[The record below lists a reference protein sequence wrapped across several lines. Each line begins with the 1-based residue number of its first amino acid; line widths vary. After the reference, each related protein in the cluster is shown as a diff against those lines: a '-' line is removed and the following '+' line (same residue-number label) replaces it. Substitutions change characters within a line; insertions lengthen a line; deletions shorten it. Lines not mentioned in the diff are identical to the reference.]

1 MSPDPAPGER
11 TATPRPSASADERR
25 PGESLAQWLWRRLC
39 RWLATVFYRRFE
51 VGGGRHLPPGGPV
64 ILCAN
69 HVNALVDA
77 VVVQAAC
84 RRPIHPIARGGL
96 FRNPL
101 LRPVLRAI
109 QAVPVH
115 RRERGDAGDGADE
128 ARRAKNRAAFE
139 RCFEYLAAGRVL
151 LIFPEG
157 QSHSDPKLRELK
169 TGAAR
174 LVLGYFEE
182 RGELPPVVPV
192 GLTFPDKG
200 RFRGTALVELGP
212 PVPLEIR
219 PGEAPEESVRRLTAA
234 IGEGLEGVTLNMDSW
249 EDLALLRLLDDFF
262 DLRGGDED
270 EEAADGEEH
279 GGAKPGVD
287 ERPRTAR
294 RRSLAARFRTYRR
307 ILEVRRRIRFTHPE
321 AVLLLRAKL
330 RRFERL
336 RRRYGVRDYQLNLRY
351 TPGVVA
357 RFVLRSLAFVF
368 LVFPLALW
376 GLLNSALPYLAT
388 RQASR
393 LAARGRDQ
401 YDTAGMLFG
410 ILFFSL
416 FWGLQSFAVHW
427 HFGLWPTVA
436 YAASLPI
443 TAGVALKV
451 GIERR
456 RILENARVF
465 LLFWRRREVREY
477 LRLKR
482 QELEVELARL
492 ARLAR
497 RAQGS

>member
-1 MSPDPAPGER
+1 
-11 TATPRPSASADERR
+11 
-25 PGESLAQWLWRRLC
+25 
-39 RWLATVFYRRFE
+39 
-51 VGGGRHLPPGGPV
+51 
-64 ILCAN
+64 
-69 HVNALVDA
+69 
-77 VVVQAAC
+77 
-84 RRPIHPIARGGL
+84 
-96 FRNPL
+96 
-101 LRPVLRAI
+101 
-109 QAVPVH
+109 
-115 RRERGDAGDGADE
+115 
-128 ARRAKNRAAFE
+128 
-139 RCFEYLAAGRVL
+139 
-151 LIFPEG
+151 
-157 QSHSDPKLRELK
+157 
-169 TGAAR
+169 
-174 LVLGYFEE
+174 
-182 RGELPPVVPV
+182 
-192 GLTFPDKG
+192 
-200 RFRGTALVELGP
+200 
-212 PVPLEIR
+212 VPLEIR
-219 PGEAPEESVRRLTAA
+219 PGEAPEETVRRLTAA

-262 DLRGGDED
+262 DLRGGEED
-270 EEAADGEEH
+270 GEDAEDADGEEH
-279 GGAKPGVD
+279 GTAKTGGD
-287 ERPRTAR
+287 ERPRAAR

-307 ILEVRRRIRFTHPE
+307 ILEARRRLRFTHPQ

-357 RFVLRSLAFVF
+357 RFLLRSLAFVF

-427 HFGLWPTVA
+427 YFGLWPTVA
-436 YAASLPI
+436 YATSLPI

-497 RAQGS
+497 AS